1 MENPTIKLVV
11 VAGGTGGHLFPAMAV
26 VEALERLTDG
36 SCSVDFVG
44 TSTRIE
50 STIVPRAGYRFH
62 TIPAT
67 GLQKKFSLSAV
78 TFALNILRSILRS
91 RSLLL
96 SIRPDIVLCAGA
108 YISYPVGFAASL
120 LRIPLFIMESNVYP
134 GKAILQLAPKAQKIF
149 TAFEETVK
157 YFHPRSQQHA
167 EVVGN
172 PVRGALTTLPD
183 KQQARIKLGL
193 NPVKPTVLC
202 FGGSLGA
209 NSINQVVEKS
219 LRKFADAGVQILW
232 QTGNFYMPAP
242 ENIPSEMTTIHPF
255 IDDMASAYAAADLVV
270 CRAGA
275 TSIAE
280 LCLTGKPAILVPY
293 PHAVNN
299 HQEINAKIMEQRKAA
314 FVIADNQLD
323 SKLVYTIISLLTDR
337 EQLQKMSDNAR
348 ALANKHAAEDI
359 ARSILDFVYAPS
371 RTGKTTSR
379 PTT

>member
-1 MENPTIKLVV
+1 MENTTIKIVV

-26 VEALERLTDG
+26 VEALEQLTGG
-36 SCSVDFVG
+36 SCSVDFIG

-50 STIVPRAGYRFH
+50 STVVPRAGYRFH

-67 GLQKKFSLSAV
+67 GLQKRLSLSAI
-78 TFALNILRSILRS
+78 TFALNMVRSVIRS
-91 RSLLL
+91 RTLLL
-96 SIRPDIVLCAGA
+96 SLRPDIVLCAGA

-149 TAFEETVK
+149 TAFEETIK
-157 YFHPRSQQHA
+157 YLHPRSQQRA
-167 EVVGN
+167 EVTGN
-172 PVRGALTTLPD
+172 PVRGSLTVLPE
-183 KQQARIKLGL
+183 KQQARIGMGL
-193 NPVKPTVLC
+193 NPIKPTVLC

-219 LRKFADAGVQILW
+219 LRKFVDAGIQLIW

-242 ENIPSEMTTIHPF
+242 ENIPPEMTAIYPF
-255 IDDMASAYAAADLVV
+255 IDDMASAYAAADLIV

-293 PHAVNN
+293 PHAANN
-299 HQEINAKIMEQRKAA
+299 HQEINAKIMEHRKAA
-314 FVIADNQLD
+314 FVITDSQLD

-337 EQLQKMSDNAR
+337 EKLQTMSENAK
-348 ALANKHAAEDI
+348 ALANEHAAKDI
-359 ARSILDFVYAPS
+359 ARSILNFVQTQKQ
-371 RTGKTTSR
+371 TGKNRSR
-379 PTT
+379 QAT